1 MRKTL
6 VTISALLV
14 ATASIVFAGSTGM
27 PRLPEPQGSEQS
39 EKSDKYVDM
48 KSDAGRQTQIGGR
61 KILIA
66 VGNFAAH
73 HNGTVITCDSTV
85 RYSDSHLECFG
96 NVLINKGSTFIYGD
110 RAEYDGEKNEAR
122 IYSDIIKVVD
132 GTATMYTYNFTFNT
146 KSNVGTFTG
155 GGVVIDEN
163 NRLESDKGC
172 VMISIR

>member
-6 VTISALLV
+6 VTISALLL

-27 PRLPEPQGSEQS
+27 PRLPEPQSSAQSQERRS

-96 NVLINKGSTFIYGD
+96 NVLIKKGSTFIYGD

-122 IYSDIIKVVD
+122 IYSDII
-132 GTATMYTYNFTFNT
+132 
-146 KSNVGTFTG
+146 
-155 GGVVIDEN
+155 
-163 NRLESDKGC
+163 
-172 VMISIR
+172 